1 MSLKRIAEDLIEVGP
16 GSEIDPTAMLGEMP
30 ARPIELVR
38 LKIGR
43 GACIRSGSVVYAGSV
58 IGDYF
63 ATGHNV
69 VVREESIIGDRVSV
83 WGGST
88 IDYGCKI
95 GSRVKIHTGVY
106 IAQFSV
112 LEDDVFL
119 APGVVLAND
128 PHPGCPRS
136 SGCMR
141 GPTIRRAAQIGVNV
155 TIVPFVTIGEGA
167 LIGAGAVV
175 TRDVPAR
182 AVVYGNPARVVGD
195 VGNLRCI
202 VEPPLIDR
210 PYPPPK

>member
-69 VVREESIIGDRVSV
+69 VVREESVIGDRVSV